1 MKSLKSKS
9 KEDNSVV
16 YLTLCSVLSA
26 GMVAVRGIV
35 NDVL

>member
-1 MKSLKSKS
+1 MNSKS
-9 KEDNSVV
+9 KMDNSVV
-16 YLTLCSVLSA
+16 YFTLCSVLSA